1 MKYMIKNTGSNKYA
15 LSIIME
21 IFKAHKVKFILFLL
35 FVIITGIS
43 PVIDSVILKSLVDKV
58 AIITSSDNNFFVL
71 LMWAAA
77 YALWWEFIN
86 ISYRIIDIVYLKM
99 IPAVKG
105 SVASFLYK
113 TVQQYEYSFFQNNPS
128 GDITNYITEAA
139 RSLEMI
145 FSLSIENILRQMILI
160 IGTYF
165 AISSVHPLLSVVY
178 LLWLVVFFTIN
189 LFIVNRMG
197 KYARTYSKTRATLSG
212 KLVDVLFNISN
223 VRMSNAYKKEQNY
236 INGYVKESVDAD
248 KKMRLSLLLPHYL
261 LGMACNL
268 LIFFIVL
275 FLGNLKSQG
284 KITVGDFALVLSLCT
299 AVSYDL
305 WTFAQDLGDLF
316 EEFNN
321 FKQSLS
327 SLIKSTY
334 NNTKIPDTSEL
345 IVTKGEIQFKDVSFS
360 YQFGKRLFYKKNFII
375 SGKQKIGLVGF
386 SGSGKTTL
394 INLICKLYPIESG
407 EILIDGQN
415 ISNISDESLRKNL
428 SIIPQNPT
436 LFNRTI
442 KENLIYGMDNVS
454 DEDMYEAT
462 KKAYLHDFII
472 SLPDQYDTL
481 CLEGGSNL
489 SGGQKQRIAIARAIL
504 KNSPILIL
512 DEATSAL
519 DSVTEQQIQ
528 KSLDLLMLDRTVLVI
543 AHRLG
548 TVVDMDRILVFQ
560 EGVIVE
566 DGQHEELIKKQDGL
580 YQKLWQL
587 QIGGKL
593 ANLG

>member
-1 MKYMIKNTGSNKYA
+1 MNMIKNTGSNKYA
-15 LSIIME
+15 LSIIMK
-21 IFKAHKVKFILFLL
+21 IFKVHKVKFMLFLL
-35 FVIITGIS
+35 FVIITGTS

-58 AIITSSDNNFFVL
+58 STITTDNNFFVL
-71 LMWAAA
+71 LMWAAG
-77 YALWWEFIN
+77 YALWWEFVN
-86 ISYRIIDIVYLKM
+86 ISYRIIDILYLKM
-99 IPAVKG
+99 VPVVKG
-105 SVASFLYK
+105 SVASYLYDTIQK
-113 TVQQYEYSFFQNNPS
+113 YEYSFFQNNPS

-165 AISSVHPLLSVVY
+165 AIASVHPLLSVVY
-178 LLWLVVFFTIN
+178 LIWLMVFFTIN

-197 KYARTYSKTRATLSG
+197 KYARFYSKTRATLSG

-223 VRMSNAYKKEQNY
+223 VRMANAYKKEQNY
-236 INGYVKESVDAD
+236 INGYVEQSVVAD
-248 KKMRLSLLLPHYL
+248 QKMRLSLIFPHYL
-261 LGMACNL
+261 LGLTCNL

-327 SLIKSTY
+327 SLIKPAD
-334 NNTKIPDTSEL
+334 NNKKTATTSEL
-345 IVTKGEIQFKDVSFS
+345 IVNKGEIQFKDVSFS
-360 YQFGKRLFYKKNFII
+360 YQLGKRLFYKKNFIM

-415 ISNISDESLRKNL
+415 IANVSDASLRRNL

-436 LFNRTI
+436 LFNRSI
-442 KENLIYGMDNVS
+442 RENLTYGIKNVS
-454 DEDMYEAT
+454 DEDMYEAS
-462 KKAYLHDFII
+462 KKAYIHDFII

-481 CLEGGSNL
+481 CLEQGSNL

-504 KNSPILIL
+504 KNAPILIL

-528 KSLDLLMLDRTVLVI
+528 KSLDLLMQDRTVLVI

-548 TVVDMDRILVFQ
+548 TVVDMDRILVFH

-593 ANLG
+593 PNLG